1 MVIACDVSN
10 MASANNGGGPANDN
24 ARGSVTLLVNG
35 EPAASGS
42 PAAAAAAA
50 LPSLPASP
58 PQTLALSPTSA
69 SSAVPSDAGPCTVA
83 AAVQKLK
90 EEEKKVQLVSKV
102 MRRRNTKRQIT
113 RWWVRVGSY
122 VVRNG
127 LPSNSNER
135 LNTEK
140 PRFCPP
146 FSKSMRTQVK
156 SSKGEQVHA
165 RLCTY
170 YVLCISSFISSPP
183 PPILASQLKREEP
196 RRRGNITLAPP
207 ATEAVQRRTWGIP
220 PSSPFAPQSEMS
232 ISL

>member
-156 SSKGEQVHA
+156 SSKGEQAHA

-170 YVLCISSFISSPP
+170 VLCIFLFYLFAAASHSRISAQARGTEEAGKHNFGASSNRSSTKTNVGDPP
-183 PPILASQLKREEP
+183 LFPLRAPI
-196 RRRGNITLAPP
+196 
-207 ATEAVQRRTWGIP
+207 
-220 PSSPFAPQSEMS
+220 
-232 ISL
+232 

>member
-42 PAAAAAAA
+42 PAAAAAAM
-50 LPSLPASP
+50 PSLPASP

-102 MRRRNTKRQIT
+102 MRRRNTKREIT
-113 RWWVRVGSY
+113 G
-122 VVRNG
+122 
-127 LPSNSNER
+127 
-135 LNTEK
+135 
-140 PRFCPP
+140 
-146 FSKSMRTQVK
+146 
-156 SSKGEQVHA
+156 
-165 RLCTY
+165 
-170 YVLCISSFISSPP
+170 
-183 PPILASQLKREEP
+183 
-196 RRRGNITLAPP
+196 
-207 ATEAVQRRTWGIP
+207 
-220 PSSPFAPQSEMS
+220 
-232 ISL
+232 